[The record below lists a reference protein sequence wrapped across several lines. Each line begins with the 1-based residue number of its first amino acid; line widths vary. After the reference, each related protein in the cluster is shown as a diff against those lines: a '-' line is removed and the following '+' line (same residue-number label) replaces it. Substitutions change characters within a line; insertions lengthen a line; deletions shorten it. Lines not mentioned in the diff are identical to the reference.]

1 VHQSVSKFFFL
12 SLLSAITLWADAHIF
27 VYHRFGDG
35 RYPSTNTTKSELIKE
50 FKYFKNHNYKVVPLE
65 TLVNA
70 IKQKKMIP
78 GNWVVLT
85 IDDNFK
91 SFYENGLEIFKKYHY
106 PFSLFVYIKAT
117 QKHYPDYLSWK
128 QLNEIKKYGAL
139 EFHSYAHGHLTLM
152 SQREIEADFKK
163 GMQLFEKHLHLKPK
177 YFSYPYGEFT
187 PRVKS
192 IVKSFGFEAI
202 INQNIGAVSKDS
214 DIFDLDRSAL
224 VGKTN
229 LPYLLKLRTLKATWI
244 EPKVLPKDKILKVI
258 KVKTNSTISKGSI
271 YISEYGWE
279 NVTIKNGLF
288 DLRVNKALTLER
300 NRVIV
305 KIGNKISTKLLI
317 KDLYGTR

>member
-1 VHQSVSKFFFL
+1 MHLQINKIFFL

-35 RYPSTNTTKSELIKE
+35 RHPSTDTTKSELIRE
-50 FKYFKNHNYKVVPLE
+50 FEYFKNNNYKVVPLE
-65 TLVNA
+65 TLVTA
-70 IKQKKMIP
+70 LKQKKNIP
-78 GNWVVLT
+78 DNWVVLT

-106 PFSLFVYIKAT
+106 PFSLFVYVKAT
-117 QKHYPDYLSWK
+117 EKRYPDYLTWD
-128 QLNEIKKYGAL
+128 QLNEIKKYGSL

-152 SQREIEADFKK
+152 SQQEIEADFKK

-187 PRVKS
+187 PRVRD
-192 IVKSFGFEAI
+192 IVKSFGFQAI
-202 INQNIGAVSKDS
+202 INQNIGAVGKNSNV
-214 DIFDLDRSAL
+214 FDLDRSAL

-229 LPYLLKLRTLKATWI
+229 LSYLLGLRTLNATWI
-244 EPKVLPKDKILKVI
+244 EPKILPKDKVLKII
-258 KVKTNSTISKGSI
+258 KVKTNSTASKGSI
-271 YISEYGWE
+271 YISKYGWE

-288 DLRVNKALTLER
+288 DVQVDKKLTLER

-317 KDLYGTR
+317 KDLNGTQ

>member
-1 VHQSVSKFFFL
+1 MHQSVSKFFFL